1 MTEAI
6 AEENASLRK
15 NNIGKEVAEQFF
27 FCLFVEIPN
36 SMIDNAIGVFCEQS
50 VNRM

>member
-6 AEENASLRK
+6 AEVNASLREK
-15 NNIGKEVAEQFF
+15 NIGKEVAEQF

>member
-15 NNIGKEVAEQFF
+15 KNIGKEVAEQFF
-27 FCLFVEIPN
+27 LSVVEIPN